1 MSAPDSLTVGPAG
14 RSLSDGAGGDPV
26 PLDLTPEGAGAGAPL
41 WRCVLA
47 HAGIQTRV
55 QLRNPEQL
63 LVAVV
68 IPLLALVV
76 LARTSLVTTTGSR
89 IALAV
94 PGVLALAV
102 LSTAFTS
109 LAITTGFER
118 AHGVLRRLGATPLSR
133 GGLLG
138 GKALSVLA
146 VVAAQA
152 IVIVLAG
159 SLMGWRPQVAHPLTA
174 SLATA
179 ALLVLGIAALA
190 PLAMLIA
197 GTLAAETTLGVAN
210 LCYVLLL
217 GLSAVLVPASHYPH
231 LLRGVAEVLPSGALA
246 QGLRAVLGS
255 GGGSAAAPV
264 ALLIGWAVV
273 GSLFAV
279 RSFRW
284 D

>member
-1 MSAPDSLTVGPAG
+1 MSLAAPSDLTPA
-14 RSLSDGAGGDPV
+14 
-26 PLDLTPEGAGAGAPL
+26 PLDLTPAPGGAPA

-47 HAGIQTRV
+47 HATIQTRV

-76 LARTSLVTTTGSR
+76 LARTSLVASTRPR
-89 IALAV
+89 IDLAV

-118 AHGVLRRLGATPLSR
+118 SHGVLRRLGATPLSR

-138 GKALSVLA
+138 GKALSVVA
-146 VVAAQA
+146 VVTAQAVVVVAAGA
-152 IVIVLAG
+152 L
-159 SLMGWRPQVAHPLTA
+159 LGWRPQLVHPAGAT
-174 SLATA
+174 LATA
-179 ALLVLGIAALA
+179 VLLVLGIAALA
-190 PLAMLIA
+190 PLALLLA

-217 GLSAVLVPASHYPH
+217 GLSAVLVPASHYPRA
-231 LLRGVAEVLPSGALA
+231 LRPVAQLLPSGALGD
-246 QGLRAVLGS
+246 GLRAVLS
-255 GGGSAAAPV
+255 DGGSILWP
-264 ALLIGWAVV
+264 AVV
-273 GSLFAV
+273 LIAWALAGTVAATRL
-279 RSFRW
+279 FRW